1 MKSIHK
7 ERNLKIRNQRDF
19 GAGIMY
25 MVIGLFF
32 TYIATQYQFGT
43 AAKMGPG
50 YFPFWLGVLMTLL
63 GLLVLI
69 KSMGATAAI
78 ESIPKFH
85 WRIIAQITGS
95 VVLYGLLLPR
105 LGFLIAVVVLV
116 FVSASASKEFTWKG
130 TLINA
135 AFLVIFTYSVFV
147 VGLKLQFPL
156 LPTFLTQ

>member
-1 MKSIHK
+1 M
-7 ERNLKIRNQRDF
+7 KIRNQRDF

-32 TYIATQYQFGT
+32 AIVARQYQYGT

-50 YFPFWLGVLMTLL
+50 YFPFWLGALMTAI
-63 GLLVLI
+63 GLFVLI
-69 KSMGATAAI
+69 RSLGAKVAI
-78 ESIPKFH
+78 EAIPKFN
-85 WRIIAQITGS
+85 WRIIGQITGAI
-95 VVLYGLLLPR
+95 VLYGILLPKM
-105 LGFLIAVVVLV
+105 GFLVAVVTLV

-135 AFLVIFTYSVFV
+135 AFLVSFTYSVFV

-156 LPTFLTQ
+156 LPVFLQQ

>member
-25 MVIGLFF
+25 IVIGLFF
-32 TYIATQYQFGT
+32 TIVATQYPMGT

-50 YFPFWLGVLMTLL
+50 YFPFFLGILMTLL
-63 GLLVLI
+63 GLIVAI
-69 KSMGATAAI
+69 KALGATAAI
-78 ESIPKFH
+78 ESIPKFN
-85 WRIIAQITGS
+85 WKVIAQITGS

-116 FVSASASKEFTWKG
+116 LVSASASKEFTWKG
-130 TLINA
+130 SLINA

-156 LPTFLTQ
+156 LPVFLQQ